1 MNKPASIA
9 FFITL
14 LTGLF
19 LVMGLWV
26 FQLPFH
32 LFFLGV
38 IVFAYIVSYTTL
50 QKSVFQRLK
59 RILERISPNR
69 TNDFQNVIVDLENS
83 VKAIERLQKKEI
95 KVLKDR
101 ERYRREFI
109 GNVSHELKTPIFNV
123 QGYLLT
129 LLDGATD
136 DPEIT
141 EKYLKR
147 ANKSI
152 ERIISIIKDLDFIT
166 KLEAGALDIHIKAID
181 VHALVLDVVEQM
193 EDLAKERGVDIR
205 VKTNIDPPLMVMA
218 DIKRIEQI
226 LVNLI
231 NNAIK
236 YSKSPDSYVE
246 IGFNER
252 SNSIE
257 VYVSDNGLGI
267 PKDDLPRIFE
277 RFYRVDKS
285 RTRDAGGSGL
295 GLAIVKH
302 IIEAHKQ
309 NIRVESTEGVGSSF
323 IFSLKKTNT

>member
-1 MNKPASIA
+1 MNKPSSIA
-9 FFITL
+9 LFISL
-14 LTGLF
+14 LSGL
-19 LVMGLWV
+19 LLLLGSWM
-26 FQLPFH
+26 FQLPLHVFY
-32 LFFLGV
+32 LGV
-38 IVFAYIVSYTTL
+38 VVFIYIISLLALRIT
-50 QKSVFQRLK
+50 VFERLK
-59 RILERISPNR
+59 NILCKISPN
-69 TNDFQNVIVDLENS
+69 TEHDPKNVIIELENS
-83 VKAIERLQKKEI
+83 VKSIERLQKKEI

-109 GNVSHELKTPIFNV
+109 GNVSHELKTPIFNI

-166 KLEAGALDIHIKAID
+166 KLESGALDIHLKAID

-193 EDLAKERGVDIR
+193 EDLAKEHGVDVK

-236 YSKSPDSYVE
+236 YSKLPDSYVE
-246 IGFNER
+246 IGFTER

-257 VYVSDNGLGI
+257 IYVSDNGLGI
-267 PKDDLPRIFE
+267 PKNDLPRIFE

-323 IFSLKKTNT
+323 IFSLKKCL